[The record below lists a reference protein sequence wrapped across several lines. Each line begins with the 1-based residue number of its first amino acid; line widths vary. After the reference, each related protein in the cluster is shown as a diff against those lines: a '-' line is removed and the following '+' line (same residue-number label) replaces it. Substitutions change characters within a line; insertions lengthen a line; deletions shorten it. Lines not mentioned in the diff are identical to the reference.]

1 MSTQM
6 NAMFKSWLNVFLSA
20 TIASLLALLT
30 EAGVDGLD
38 MRALLAVL
46 ISGAVAVLPVIKN
59 YLDTNDPRY
68 GKTK

>member
-1 MSTQM
+1 MSTSM
-6 NAMFKSWLNVFLSA
+6 KAMFKSWLNVFLSA

>member
-1 MSTQM
+1 MSAQM
-6 NAMFKSWLNVFLSA
+6 KAMFKSWLNVFLSA